1 MSFLLGLMKFVGQA
15 LIGVGVMALVGG
27 VLLAFSGWSI
37 GLYFLW
43 GLSALALLLFGAGTL
58 LIRPF
63 STDARLVASIFL
75 LVSSALFVS
84 FFLVGSI
91 IPLPGALAF
100 AAVVGVVGVLSLLS
114 YRFMRARERGRSGP
128 PSPRP

>member
-27 VLLAFSGWSI
+27 LVLAFSGWSI

-43 GLSALALLLFGAGTL
+43 GLGALALLLFGVGTL
-58 LIRPF
+58 LVRPF
-63 STDARLVASIFL
+63 SVDARLLASILL
-75 LVSSALFVS
+75 LVSSALFAS
-84 FFLVGSI
+84 FFLVGVV
-91 IPLPGALAF
+91 IPLPHALAF

-114 YRFMRARERGRSGP
+114 YRFMRARERARSRP
-128 PSPRP
+128 PARP